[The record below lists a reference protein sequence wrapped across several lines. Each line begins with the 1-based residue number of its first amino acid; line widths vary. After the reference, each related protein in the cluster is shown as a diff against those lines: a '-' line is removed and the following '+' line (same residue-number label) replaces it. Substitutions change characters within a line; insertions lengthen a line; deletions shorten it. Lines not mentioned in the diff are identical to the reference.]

1 MVRIPYEEQFMRQQK
16 EQDVGEN
23 EMASILIPKVD

>member
-1 MVRIPYEEQFMRQQK
+1 MVRIPYEEQSMRQQK
-16 EQDVGEN
+16 EQDFGEN